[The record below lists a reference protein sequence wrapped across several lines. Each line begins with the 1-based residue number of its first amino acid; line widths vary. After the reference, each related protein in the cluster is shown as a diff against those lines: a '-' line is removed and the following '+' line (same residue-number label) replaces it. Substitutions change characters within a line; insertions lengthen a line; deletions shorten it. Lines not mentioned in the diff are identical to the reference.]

1 MWEWIKNIFQ
11 GNKKVENMEIRK
23 LEYLINSWLRSNV
36 RINQLNGARYYSGQH
51 DILRKERKSIDPD
64 GKLRAVDNLVN
75 SKITDNQYSKMVDQ
89 KTNYLLAKKPT
100 FNCENEKIKELFG
113 SKFLKLLRN
122 LGENALNNGLAW
134 LYPYFDSK
142 GSLKFKQF
150 NASEILPIWKDNDK
164 EELELAIR
172 LYEIMEFEG
181 NELKAKKKVEVYSNN
196 GVDFFNWENGRL
208 KENGHQDYVILGV
221 DKYNW
226 EKVPLIAFRSNSLEQ
241 PLICRVKCLQDALN
255 EILSKFQDNM
265 MEDAGTSILILTNYD
280 GENLGEF
287 RRNLATYRA
296 VKVSNMDGGGKGGLD
311 KLTIEVNA
319 ENYELIIRLLKK
331 AIIENAR
338 GFDSKDDRL
347 GGNPNEMNIQSMYSD
362 IDLDANQMEVEF
374 QAAFEELMWFINVAF
389 RTDEKLEV
397 VFNRDVL
404 VNEAETITN
413 CIQSSTL
420 LSLESVLAQH
430 PWVSNVDEEMEK
442 IRKQKEESIEGEY
455 AGVMNASD
463 DDE

>member
-64 GKLRAVDNLVN
+64 GKLSVVDNLVN
-75 SKITDNQYSKMVDQ
+75 SKILDNQYSKMVDQ

-100 FNCENEKIKELFG
+100 FNCGNEKIKDLFG
-113 SKFLKLLRN
+113 AKFLKLLRN
-122 LGENALNNGLAW
+122 LGEDALNNGLAW

-142 GSLKFKQF
+142 GDLKFKKF

-172 LYEIMEFEG
+172 LYEVVEFESSQ
-181 NELKAKKKVEVYSNN
+181 LKTKKKVEIYSSN

-265 MEDAGTSILILTNYD
+265 MEDAGTTILILTNYD

-296 VKVSNMDGGGKGGLD
+296 VKVSNMDGGKGGLD

-338 GFDSKDDRL
+338 GFDAKDDRL
-347 GGNPNEMNIQSMYSD
+347 SGNPNEMNIQSMYSD

-374 QAAFEELMWFINVAF
+374 QASFEDLMWFVNVAF
-389 RTDEKLEV
+389 RTNEKLEV

-404 VNEAETITN
+404 VNEAETIVN
-413 CIQSSTL
+413 CNQSSTL
-420 LSLESVLAQH
+420 LSLETVLSQH
-430 PWVSNVDEEMEK
+430 PWVSNVDEELKK
-442 IRKQKEESIEGEY
+442 IKKQKQESIEGEY
-455 AGVMNASD
+455 VGVINTPD
-463 DDE
+463 DNE

>member
-23 LEYLINSWLRSNV
+23 LEYLINNWLNSNA
-36 RINQLNGARYYSGQH
+36 RLEQLNGTRYYKGQH
-51 DILRKERKSIDPD
+51 DILKKERKSIDPN
-64 GKLRAVDNLVN
+64 GKLSAVDNLVN
-75 SKITDNQYSKMVDQ
+75 SKILDNQYSKMVDQ

-113 SKFLKLLRN
+113 FKFLKLLRN
-122 LGENALNNGLAW
+122 LGEDALNNGLAW

-142 GSLKFKQF
+142 GNLKFKQF
-150 NASEILPIWKDNDK
+150 NATEILPIWKDNDK

-172 LYEIMEFEG
+172 LYEVVEFESSQ
-181 NELKAKKKVEVYSNN
+181 LKTKKKVEIYSSN

-208 KENGHQDYVILGV
+208 KENGHQDYVSFGEN
-221 DKYNW
+221 KYNW
-226 EKVPLIAFRSNSLEQ
+226 EKVPLIAFRSNNLEQ

-265 MEDAGTSILILTNYD
+265 MEDAGTTILILTNYD

-296 VKVSNMDGGGKGGLD
+296 VKVSNMDGGKGGLD

-338 GFDSKDDRL
+338 GFDAKDDRL
-347 GGNPNEMNIQSMYSD
+347 SGNPNEMNIQSMYSD
-362 IDLDANQMEVEF
+362 IDLDASQMEVEF

-404 VNEAETITN
+404 VNEAETIVN
-413 CIQSSTL
+413 CNQSSTL
-420 LSLESVLAQH
+420 LSLETVLSQH
-430 PWVSNVDEEMEK
+430 PWVSNVDEELKK
-442 IRKQKEESIEGEY
+442 IKKQKQESIEGEY
-455 AGVMNASD
+455 VGVINAP
-463 DDE
+463 DEDE

>member
-1 MWEWIKNIFQ
+1 
-11 GNKKVENMEIRK
+11 MEIRK

-404 VNEAETITN
+404 VNEAETIVN
-413 CIQSSTL
+413 CNQSSTL
-420 LSLESVLAQH
+420 LSLETVLSQH
-430 PWVSNVDEEMEK
+430 PWVSNVEEELKK
-442 IRKQKEESIEGEY
+442 IKKQKQENIEGEY
-455 AGVMNASD
+455 AGVLNTPD
-463 DDE
+463 DNE